1 MARSKNDLSESE
13 VIMGLDKVKDALSSS
28 DDEDEGVGTE
38 AEEPAGFAASRRDAE
53 REEAFGPEDQLESES
68 LETEFKAALDLDT
81 WTSGERMNL
90 LAARL
95 EREVETAARFEDDM
109 APRVLKALEAGLPS
123 APDASRESGIY
134 TLTPDILTR
143 ALSNVLFN
151 GLVEACDGTRV
162 AVSTLPVSVVQIGIC
177 LTSYQGTGDGGC
189 IGHRL
194 YRHDILRKNENPE
207 DEVLDFLS
215 RRARRKKREV
225 AKQDFGDDG
234 RPMNIS
240 DMLCR
245 ALMIYA
251 ERAMLVE
258 RSQCPWRM
266 GHGGPMPHELIVG
279 SGRNEMAFAS
289 LEILRQLLLE
299 HQRFIF
305 VPSTVSDQ
313 AIVTIANALLP
324 LQYAILRNTKDIIE
338 GYIAGS
344 SYERPHYKKSGL
356 YQAVRSFQEDAGSK
370 VVLGVFRASALCPGR
385 VFYAHEDH
393 VHEAAQIVM
402 ADSVLQEAR
411 GFPNLIDIADRTCK
425 GMFEPGSLSAQV
437 HASLARS
444 GSPFRFLDE
453 RKTRA

>member
-1 MARSKNDLSESE
+1 MALDEIKSTPRPAGEDERTLEIEDEAAMVFVTDRRGADSEDLSRS
-13 VIMGLDKVKDALSSS
+13 
-28 DDEDEGVGTE
+28 DEDVKV
-38 AEEPAGFAASRRDAE
+38 
-53 REEAFGPEDQLESES
+53 ES
-68 LETEFKAALDLDT
+68 LEAEFRAALNLDT
-81 WTSGERMNL
+81 WTSGERMDQ

-95 EREVETAARFEDDM
+95 EREVEMAAQFEGDM
-109 APRVLKALEAGLPS
+109 APRVLTALEQGLPT

-134 TLTPDILTR
+134 TLQPDHVTG
-143 ALSNVLFN
+143 ALRNVLFN

-162 AVSTLPVSVVQIGIC
+162 AVATLPVTVVQIGIC
-177 LTSYQGTGDGGC
+177 LTTYQGTGDGGS

-194 YRHDILRKNENPE
+194 YRHDIMRKNGSAEQ
-207 DEVLDFLS
+207 EVLDFLS
-215 RRARRKKREV
+215 RRARRKRRE
-225 AKQDFGDDG
+225 AAHGEFGDDG

-251 ERAMLVE
+251 ERAMLAD
-258 RSQCPWRM
+258 RSQRPWRM

-289 LEILRQLLLE
+289 LEMLRRLLLD
-299 HQRFIF
+299 HQKFIF
-305 VPSTVSDQ
+305 VPSEISDE
-313 AIVTIANALLP
+313 AIVTIANALHP
-324 LQYAILRNTKDIIE
+324 LQYAVLRNTKDIIE

-344 SYERPHYKKSGL
+344 SYERPHYKRSGL
-356 YQAVRSFQEDAGSK
+356 YQAVRSFQADAGSK
-370 VVLGVFRASALCPGR
+370 VVLGVYRASALCPGR

-425 GMFEPGSLSAQV
+425 GMFEPGGLSAQV
-437 HASLARS
+437 HAALARS
-444 GSPFRFLDE
+444 GSPFRFLGE
-453 RKTRA
+453 RNTRT

>member
-1 MARSKNDLSESE
+1 MALNETKSDLSSASDGDDDAKIDGEEPSVFVADRGHDESE
-13 VIMGLDKVKDALSSS
+13 KLSQL
-28 DDEDEGVGTE
+28 DEDVEV
-38 AEEPAGFAASRRDAE
+38 
-53 REEAFGPEDQLESES
+53 ES
-68 LETEFKAALDLDT
+68 LEAEFKAALDLDT
-81 WTSGERMNL
+81 WTSGERMDQ

-95 EREVETAARFEDDM
+95 EREVEMAARFEADM
-109 APRVLKALEAGLPS
+109 APRVLKALEEGLPS

-134 TLTPDILTR
+134 KLTPDIITR
-143 ALSNVLFN
+143 ALKNVVFN

-162 AVSTLPVSVVQIGIC
+162 AVSTLPVTVIQIGIC
-177 LTSYQGTGDGGC
+177 LTSYQGSGDGGS

-194 YRHDILRKNENPE
+194 YRHDIMRKSGDAEQ
-207 DEVLDFLS
+207 EVLDFLS

-225 AKQDFGDDG
+225 AHQEYGDDG
-234 RPMNIS
+234 QLMNIS

-258 RSQCPWRM
+258 RSQSPWRM

-289 LEILRQLLLE
+289 LEMLRRLLLN
-299 HQRFIF
+299 HQKFIF
-305 VPSTVSDQ
+305 VPSEISDE
-313 AIVTIANALLP
+313 AVVTIANALHP
-324 LQYAILRNTKDIIE
+324 LQYAVLRNTKDIIQ
-338 GYIAGS
+338 GYIEGS

-356 YQAVRSFQEDAGSK
+356 YQAVCSFQEDVGSK
-370 VVLGVFRASALCPGR
+370 VVLGVYRASALCPGR

-425 GMFEPGSLSAQV
+425 GMFEPGGLSAQV
-437 HASLARS
+437 HAVLARS
-444 GSPFRFLDE
+444 GSPFRFLGE
-453 RKTRA
+453 RNTRA